1 MSAYHVSMYV
11 ERVPNR
17 GSRPAV
23 LLREAWREGKKIRKR
38 TVANLT
44 DWPEEK
50 VELLRRVLKG
60 EMLVP
65 LGESFQI
72 ERTRPHGHVAAV
84 LGSVRHLDVDTL
96 IASRRSRERDLVVAM
111 VVARIL
117 DPRSKL
123 ATARGFGE
131 EGGFST
137 MAEELGI
144 ESAEADELYRA
155 LDWLL
160 ERQARIEGKL
170 AKKHLKEG
178 TLLLYDVTSTYFE
191 GRSCPLARLGHSRD
205 GKKGKLQIVF
215 GLLCTADGCPVAVE
229 VFPGNTSDPETLAA
243 AIKKARE
250 RFGLKR
256 VVLVSDRGLLTEAR
270 IEAELR
276 PVDGLEWITAL
287 RAPAIQKLV
296 EAGDLQLSLFDER
309 DLAEISSAAFPG
321 ERLIACRNP
330 FLADERA
337 RKRESLLGATE
348 KELEKIAEATRR
360 TRRPL
365 RGKDAIGVRVGRVLG
380 RFKVGKHFRY
390 EIEEGH
396 FRYERDEESIRREAA
411 LDGVY
416 VIRTSVF
423 GEDLGAEAVVGS
435 YKSLSAVERA
445 FRTEKTDLEVR
456 PIHHRAPDRVR
467 AHVFLC
473 MLAYY
478 VQWHMRQALA
488 PLLFEDHDRAGARK
502 ARTSIVARAE
512 RSPAALEKVQSK
524 RTADGFVAHSFD
536 TLMQHLATLARN
548 RIRVAD
554 VSHEQLTRPTPL
566 QARAFEL
573 LGVRCG

>member
-1 MSAYHVSMYV
+1 MYV

-44 DWPEEK
+44 HWPQER
-50 VELLRRVLKG
+50 VDLLRRLLKG
-60 EMLVP
+60 EALVP
-65 LGESFQI
+65 AAESFQV
-72 ERTRPHGHVAAV
+72 ERTRPHGHVLAV
-84 LGSVRHLDVDTL
+84 LGTVRRLGVDNL
-96 IASRRSRERDLVVAM
+96 IASRRSRARDLVVAM

-123 ATARGFGE
+123 ATARGLSE
-131 EGGFST
+131 ESGFST
-137 MAEELGI
+137 LAEELGV
-144 ESAEADELYRA
+144 EAAEADELYRA
-155 LDWLL
+155 LDWLI

-170 AKKHLKEG
+170 AKKHLEDG

-191 GRSCPLARLGHSRD
+191 GRSCPLARLGHNRD

-229 VFPGNTSDPETLAA
+229 VFPGNTSDPKTLAA
-243 AIKKARE
+243 AIKKTRG

-276 PVDGLEWITAL
+276 PVDGLDWITAL
-287 RAPAIQKLV
+287 RAPAVQKLV
-296 EAGDLQLSLFDER
+296 AAGDLQISLFDER
-309 DLAEISSAAFPG
+309 DLAEISSAQFPG
-321 ERLIACRNP
+321 ERLVACRNP
-330 FLADERA
+330 FLAEERA
-337 RKRESLLGATE
+337 RKRESLLRATE
-348 KELEKIAEATRR
+348 QELEKIAQATRR
-360 TRRPL
+360 ERRPL
-365 RGKDAIGVRVGRVLG
+365 RGKEAIGVRVGRVLG

-390 EIEEGH
+390 EIEEGS
-396 FRYERDEESIRREAA
+396 FLFERDQESIRREGA
-411 LDGVY
+411 LDGIY
-416 VIRTSVF
+416 VIRTSVPK
-423 GEDLGAEAVVGS
+423 ETLEAEATVDA
-435 YKSLSAVERA
+435 YKSLSTVERA

-478 VQWHMRQALA
+478 VQWHMRRALA
-488 PLLFEDHDRAGARK
+488 PVLFQDHDRA
-502 ARTSIVARAE
+502 TSKKTRRSVVARAE
-512 RSPAALEKVQSK
+512 RSPAALEKARTQ
-524 RTADGFVAHSFD
+524 RTADGFTVHSFD
-536 TLMQHLATLARN
+536 TLMQHLATLAKN
-548 RIRVAD
+548 RVRVAE

-573 LGVRCG
+573 LGVRAG

>member
-1 MSAYHVSMYV
+1 M
-11 ERVPNR
+11 
-17 GSRPAV
+17 
-23 LLREAWREGKKIRKR
+23 
-38 TVANLT
+38 ANLT

>member
-1 MSAYHVSMYV
+1 MYV

-84 LGSVRHLDVDTL
+84 LGSVRHLRVDTL

-131 EGGFST
+131 EGGFSI

-170 AKKHLKEG
+170 AKQHLEEG

-215 GLLCTADGCPVAVE
+215 GLLCTAYGCPVAVE

-380 RFKVGKHFRY
+380 RFKVGKHFLY

-396 FRYERDEESIRREAA
+396 FRYERDKESILREAA

-416 VIRTSVF
+416 VIRTSVSR
-423 GEDLGAEAVVGS
+423 EALGAEAVVDS

-488 PLLFEDHDRAGARK
+488 PLLFEDHDRAGARN

-536 TLMQHLATLARN
+536 TLMKHLATLARN
-548 RIRVAD
+548 RVRVAD

-573 LGVRCG
+573 LGVRIG

>member
-1 MSAYHVSMYV
+1 MYV

-17 GSRPAV
+17 ASRPAV

-60 EMLVP
+60 ETLVP

-111 VVARIL
+111 VAARIL

-137 MAEELGI
+137 LAQELEV
-144 ESAEADELYRA
+144 ESADADQLYRA

-160 ERQARIEGKL
+160 ERQVRIEGKL
-170 AKKHLKEG
+170 AKKHLEEG

-191 GRSCPLARLGHSRD
+191 GRSCPLARLGHNRD

-215 GLLCTADGCPVAVE
+215 GLLCTAEGCPVAVE

-250 RFGLKR
+250 RFGLQR

-296 EAGDLQLSLFDER
+296 ETGDLQLSLFDER

-337 RKRESLLGATE
+337 RKRESLLAATE

-390 EIEEGH
+390 KIEEGQFH
-396 FRYERDEESIRREAA
+396 YERDEESIRREAA

-416 VIRTSVF
+416 VIRTSVSR
-423 GEDLGAEAVVGS
+423 EELRAEAVVDS
-435 YKSLSAVERA
+435 YKSLSTVERA

-488 PLLFEDHDRAGARK
+488 PLLFEDHDRDGARN

-536 TLMQHLATLARN
+536 TLMQHLATLAKN
-548 RIRVAD
+548 RVRVAE

-573 LGVRCG
+573 LGVRVG